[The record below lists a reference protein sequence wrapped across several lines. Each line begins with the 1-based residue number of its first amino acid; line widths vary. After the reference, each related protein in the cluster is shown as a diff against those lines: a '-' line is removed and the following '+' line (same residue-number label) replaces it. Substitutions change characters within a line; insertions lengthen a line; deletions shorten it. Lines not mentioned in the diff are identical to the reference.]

1 MLFAASGRE
10 IEAGTAGA
18 VRPGGGVMK
27 RLTVTV
33 VAIWLSCGPAAAL
46 RITDGCE
53 QSREYFQQIIE
64 GERAKKVAAGQGAA
78 DEEAMAKALADN
90 LAACRALDQEAAV
103 RFAFVSYSSFY
114 LVLDPDGRAVRK
126 ANWLRLCEVANAG
139 AAAGVKQRSL
149 IFVPLESVGR
159 TQTFGRL
166 TLNNDNQ
173 FAACGG
179 PEPFWK

>member
-1 MLFAASGRE
+1 MWRFSAA
-10 IEAGTAGA
+10 
-18 VRPGGGVMK
+18 
-27 RLTVTV
+27 V
-33 VAIWLSCGPAAAL
+33 VALALSCAPAAAL

-53 QSREYFQQIIE
+53 QSREYFSQIIE
-64 GERAKKVAAGQGAA
+64 AERAKKTAAGQSAA
-78 DEEAMAKALADN
+78 DEEAMAKALADG
-90 LAACRALDQEAAV
+90 LAACRALDQETAV

-126 ANWLRLCEVANAG
+126 ANWRALCAIANPG
-139 AAAGVKQRSL
+139 AAAGAKQRSL
-149 IFVPLESVGR
+149 IFVPLDSVGR

>member
-1 MLFAASGRE
+1 LICTGFGRE
-10 IEAGTAGA
+10 IVRA
-18 VRPGGGVMK
+18 VWAALSGDRVMV
-27 RLTVTV
+27 RWMAA
-33 VAIWLSCGPAAAL
+33 VAALGISCAPAAAL

-53 QSREYFQQIIE
+53 QSRAYFHDIIE
-64 GERAKKVAAGQGAA
+64 AERAKKAAAGQSAA
-78 DEEAMAKALADN
+78 DEEAMAAALAGN
-90 LAACRALDQEAAV
+90 LAACRALDGEEPV

-114 LVLDPDGRAVRK
+114 LVLAPDGRAARK
-126 ANWLRLCEVANAG
+126 ANWIRLCELANPG
-139 AAAGVKQRSL
+139 AAAGAKQRSL
-149 IFVPLESVGR
+149 IFVPLDSVGR

>member
-1 MLFAASGRE
+1 MWRVLAAM
-10 IEAGTAGA
+10 AVVGA
-18 VRPGGGVMK
+18 
-27 RLTVTV
+27 
-33 VAIWLSCGPAAAL
+33 SCVPAAAL

-53 QSREYFQQIIE
+53 QSREYFHQIIE
-64 GERAKKVAAGQGAA
+64 AERAKKASAGQSAA
-78 DEEAMAKALADN
+78 DEEAMAVALADG
-90 LAACRALDQEAAV
+90 LPLCRTLDAEAGV

-114 LVLDPDGRAVRK
+114 LVLEPDGRAARK
-126 ANWLRLCEVANAG
+126 ANWIRLCEVANPG
-139 AAAGVKQRSL
+139 AAAGAKQRSL
-149 IFVPLESVGR
+149 IFVPLDSVGR

>member
-1 MLFAASGRE
+1 MVRWLAAIAALG
-10 IEAGTAGA
+10 
-18 VRPGGGVMK
+18 
-27 RLTVTV
+27 
-33 VAIWLSCGPAAAL
+33 LSCAPAAAL

-53 QSREYFQQIIE
+53 QSRAYFHDIIE
-64 GERAKKVAAGQGAA
+64 AERAKKVTAGQSAA
-78 DEEAMAKALADN
+78 DEEAMAAALVAG
-90 LAACRALDQEAAV
+90 LPLCRALDAEAGV

-114 LVLDPDGRAVRK
+114 LVLEPDGRAARK
-126 ANWLRLCEVANAG
+126 ANWVRLCDVANAG
-139 AAAGVKQRSL
+139 IAAGAKQRSL
-149 IFVPLESVGR
+149 IFVPLDSVGR

>member
-1 MLFAASGRE
+1 MWRVLAAM
-10 IEAGTAGA
+10 AVVGA
-18 VRPGGGVMK
+18 
-27 RLTVTV
+27 
-33 VAIWLSCGPAAAL
+33 SCVPAAAL

-53 QSREYFQQIIE
+53 QSREYFHQIIE
-64 GERAKKVAAGQGAA
+64 AERAKKASAGQSAA
-78 DEEAMAKALADN
+78 DEEAMAVALADG
-90 LAACRALDQEAAV
+90 LPLCRALDAEAGV

-114 LVLDPDGRAVRK
+114 LVLEPDGRAARK
-126 ANWLRLCEVANAG
+126 ANWIRLCEVANPG
-139 AAAGVKQRSL
+139 AAAGAKQRSL
-149 IFVPLESVGR
+149 IFVPLDSVGR